1 MFLKYSSGQI
11 PPKKSRGRGSQ
22 GKKTANTPLVDVD
35 VSEESDPEPAR
46 KRHGSKRVV
55 KKKVIISADDN
66 IIPDPDVHLEL
77 CKSISLNEAEEEEA
91 ARQIRA
97 THARFVTESVPES
110 ARRRPSGIA
119 IKDTPQ
125 VSKKVSFDP
134 SQKLKGTE
142 GLGKGTA
149 NIPRVHDESTVI
161 SATSSEGT
169 GTEPGVLNREEIY
182 SEEDDENKDDTDDD
196 RSIDI
201 ENTNDKETEDELLQ
215 GVEQANDDEDEEM
228 KNVEVE
234 DSRKGDAKI
243 SDVAKA

>member
-1 MFLKYSSGQI
+1 EVADIIKGFKE
-11 PPKKSRGRGSQ
+11 SR
-22 GKKTANTPLVDVD
+22 KT
-35 VSEESDPEPAR
+35 
-46 KRHGSKRVV
+46 SKR
-55 KKKVIISADDN
+55 
-66 IIPDPDVHLEL
+66 LL
-77 CKSISLNEAEEEEA
+77 
-91 ARQIRA
+91 
-97 THARFVTESVPES
+97 
-110 ARRRPSGIA
+110 
-119 IKDTPQ
+119 
-125 VSKKVSFDP
+125 
-134 SQKLKGTE
+134 GTE

-243 SDVAKA
+243 SDVAKADVEKTEEVKDDAKILSLLPTSSNLSVSSGM